1 MTMLHPGDRVL
12 VLTSYGELPA
22 RVASV
27 EAGRWMVHVEHPGLP
42 PRIAVWDHEVRR
54 PLDGAADERMKMP
67 ERLFTAKPAYLP
79 EPLYYPGG
87 EFGPQRRRRRA

>member
-1 MTMLHPGDRVL
+1 MLHPGDRVL
-12 VLTSYGELPA
+12 VLTSYGELRA

-54 PLDGAADERMKMP
+54 ERG
-67 ERLFTAKPAYLP
+67 R
-79 EPLYYPGG
+79 
-87 EFGPQRRRRRA
+87 